1 LAITW
6 VDIPF
11 DIQSAYTVLGYNQN
25 SWDNGIE
32 VDADTVDWA
41 ELTPEQ
47 QEAALFIGYTE
58 FIWCGLED
66 AGLNMEASP
75 TYVPT
80 ILPTQT
86 RPHRSYEQLQFIN
99 RINKKY
105 RIAQFLPKPLVSTK
119 NNN

>member
-1 LAITW
+1 MMQHLLDIHHEIDANDGRFTLVENASIHVSKNRTLYKQPPEDLYYDLNW

-47 QEAALFIGYTE
+47 QEAALFIGY
-58 FIWCGLED
+58 
-66 AGLNMEASP
+66 
-75 TYVPT
+75 
-80 ILPTQT
+80 
-86 RPHRSYEQLQFIN
+86 
-99 RINKKY
+99 
-105 RIAQFLPKPLVSTK
+105 
-119 NNN
+119 